1 MCDPVIAP
9 IAVGVATA
17 GLGAMQS
24 IAGYQQ
30 KQAEYQYSVQAAQY
44 KQQVEQAN
52 AVANYNRQM
61 AAYAESQKAYEAQ
74 IEANEAAANRAYQYE
89 QLKLGAEYKQASDQA
104 RQKLEE
110 KLKAQGDVWA
120 MGKTGNS
127 WKVLASAAEREY
139 GRDLARLGRN
149 LAYRD
154 DEYMLETHRL
164 MLEQKS
170 ANNAA
175 AAKRMVKPIMGYV
188 GEAYVG
194 PAPSSTEMVLGIGQ
208 SILSGVST
216 GMSLHTS
223 MGGTFGK
230 ANAEAQKAAQALA
243 DNPLKN
249 TSSFGMSTS
258 GQTYAFD
265 LGKAG
270 YGTNAGPLTSLSDAR
285 IGGDTSKYF
294 KGFS

>member
-30 KQAEYQYSVQAAQY
+30 KQTEYQYSVQAAQY
-44 KQQVEQAN
+44 KNQVAQAN

-89 QLKLGAEYKQASDQA
+89 QLKVAADYRQASDTA

-110 KLKAQGDVWA
+110 KLKAQGDIWS
-120 MGKTGNS
+120 MGRTGNS

-149 LAYRD
+149 LGYRE
-154 DEYMLETHRL
+154 DEYMLETHRI

-175 AAKRMVKPIMGYV
+175 AARRMVKPIMGYV
-188 GEAYVG
+188 EEAYIG

-208 SILSGVST
+208 SILSGVSAGMALAAPAGAT
-216 GMSLHTS
+216 G
-223 MGGTFGK
+223 GGTDVAG
-230 ANAEAQKAAQALA
+230 NLA
-243 DNPLKN
+243 KNPLGGG
-249 TSSFGMSTS
+249 TISPGGAGGSIQGLPS
-258 GQTYAFD
+258 Y
-265 LGKAG
+265 GKAG
-270 YGTNAGPLTSLSDAR
+270 LGSGGNPLASLSDAK
-285 IGGDTSKYF
+285 IGDTSKYF
-294 KGFS
+294 KGFGK

>member
-30 KQAEYQYSVQAAQY
+30 KQTEYQYSVQAAQY
-44 KQQVEQAN
+44 KNQVAQAN

-61 AAYAESQKAYEAQ
+61 AAFAESKKAYEAQ

-89 QLKLGAEYKQASDQA
+89 QLKVSADYKQATAASMD
-104 RQKLEE
+104 KLTE
-110 KLKAQGDVWA
+110 KLKAQGDIWS

-127 WKVLASAAEREY
+127 WKTLASAAEREY

-154 DEYMLETHRL
+154 DEYMLETHRI

-170 ANNAA
+170 ANNQAA
-175 AAKRMVKPIMGYV
+175 ARRMIKPMMGYV
-188 GEAYVG
+188 EEAYVG

-208 SILSGVST
+208 SILSGVSA
-216 GMSLHTS
+216 GMALHTS
-223 MGGTFGK
+223 MGGTFGQASSEANK
-230 ANAEAQKAAQALA
+230 AAEALTKNPITSNSGSFNMTAA
-243 DNPLKN
+243 DMY
-249 TSSFGMSTS
+249 T
-258 GQTYAFD
+258 FD

-270 YGTNAGPLTSLSDAR
+270 YGTNAGPLTSLSDAK
-285 IGGDTSKYF
+285 IGDTSSYF
-294 KGFS
+294 KGFGK

>member
-9 IAVGVATA
+9 IAIGVATA

-89 QLKLGAEYKQASDQA
+89 QLKLGADYKQASDQA

-110 KLKAQGDVWA
+110 KLKAQGDIWA
-120 MGKTGNS
+120 IGKTGNS

-170 ANNAA
+170 ANNQAA
-175 AAKRMVKPIMGYV
+175 ARRMVKPIMGYV

-208 SILSGVST
+208 SILSGVNA
-216 GMSLHTS
+216 GLALAAPMGAAGDIDVAGNLAKNPLG
-223 MGGTFGK
+223 GGTISPGG
-230 ANAEAQKAAQALA
+230 AGGSIQGL
-243 DNPLKN
+243 P
-249 TSSFGMSTS
+249 S
-258 GQTYAFD
+258 Y
-265 LGKAG
+265 GKAG
-270 YGTNAGPLTSLSDAR
+270 LGSGSNPLASLSDAK
-285 IGGDTSKYF
+285 IGDTSKYF
-294 KGFS
+294 KGFGK

>member
-9 IAVGVATA
+9 IAIGVATA

-30 KQAEYQYSVQAAQY
+30 KQTEYQYSVQAAQY
-44 KQQVEQAN
+44 KNQVAQAN

-89 QLKLGAEYKQASDQA
+89 QLKLNAEYRQASDEA
-104 RQKLEE
+104 RKKLGE

-120 MGKTGNS
+120 TGRTGNS

-149 LAYRD
+149 LGYRD
-154 DEYMLETHRL
+154 DEYMLETHRI
-164 MLEQKS
+164 MLDQES

-175 AAKRMVKPIMGYV
+175 AARRMVKPIMGYV
-188 GEAYVG
+188 EEAYIG

-208 SILSGVST
+208 SILSGVNA
-216 GMSLHTS
+216 GLALAAPMGAAGDIDVAGNLAKNPLG
-223 MGGTFGK
+223 GGTISPGG
-230 ANAEAQKAAQALA
+230 AGGSIQGL
-243 DNPLKN
+243 P
-249 TSSFGMSTS
+249 S
-258 GQTYAFD
+258 Y
-265 LGKAG
+265 GKAG
-270 YGTNAGPLTSLSDAR
+270 LGSGSNPLASLSDAK
-285 IGGDTSKYF
+285 IGDTSKYF
-294 KGFS
+294 KGFGK

>member
-30 KQAEYQYSVQAAQY
+30 KQTQYQYQKQSAIY

-89 QLKLGAEYKQASDQA
+89 QLKLGAEYRQASDKA

-110 KLKAQGDVWA
+110 KLQAQGDVWA

-154 DEYMLETHRL
+154 DEYMLETHRI
-164 MLEQKS
+164 MLDQKS

-188 GEAYVG
+188 EEAYVG

-208 SILSGVST
+208 SILSGVGT
-216 GMSLHTS
+216 GMALHTT
-223 MGGTFGK
+223 MGGTFGQ
-230 ANAEAQKAAQALA
+230 ASSEASKAAQALA
-243 DNPLKN
+243 DNPV
-249 TSSFGMSTS
+249 TSTANNFGMTA
-258 GQTYAFD
+258 GQSYTFD

-270 YGTNAGPLTSLSDAR
+270 YGTNAGPLTSLSDAK
-285 IGGDTSKYF
+285 IGGSTNYF
-294 KGFS
+294 TGFGK

>member
-9 IAVGVATA
+9 IAIGVATA

-44 KQQVEQAN
+44 KNQVAQAN

-89 QLKLGAEYKQASDQA
+89 QLKLNAEYKQASDEA
-104 RQKLEE
+104 RKKLGE
-110 KLKAQGDVWA
+110 KLKAQGDLWA
-120 MGKTGNS
+120 LGRTGNS

-149 LAYRD
+149 LGYRD
-154 DEYMLETHRL
+154 DEYMLETHRI
-164 MLEQKS
+164 MLDQKS

-188 GEAYVG
+188 EEAYVG

-208 SILSGVST
+208 SILSGVNA
-216 GMSLHTS
+216 GMALAAP
-223 MGGTFGK
+223 MGAAGDIDVAGNLAKNPLGGGTISPGG
-230 ANAEAQKAAQALA
+230 AGGSIQGL
-243 DNPLKN
+243 P
-249 TSSFGMSTS
+249 S
-258 GQTYAFD
+258 Y
-265 LGKAG
+265 GKAG
-270 YGTNAGPLTSLSDAR
+270 LGSGSNPLASLSDAK
-285 IGGDTSKYF
+285 IGDTSKYF
-294 KGFS
+294 KGFGK